1 MLLLFDSLAAIVQP
15 LWMEVLPV
23 EQWSR
28 LLPILTRFEKSK
40 SCENAPNG
48 KESGSH
54 CTITCKCSL
63 KSMHHKFIRH
73 VFVIEK
79 LLYNIIYLNYAT
91 LINNFPLVLPPVRSR
106 CAF

>member
-1 MLLLFDSLAAIVQP
+1 MLLLFDSLAAIVDG
-15 LWMEVLPV
+15 V

-28 LLPILTRFEKSK
+28 LLQVPILTRFEKSK
-40 SCENAPNG
+40 SCENARNG

-54 CTITCKCSL
+54 CTIPSKC
-63 KSMHHKFIRH
+63 SMHHKFIRH